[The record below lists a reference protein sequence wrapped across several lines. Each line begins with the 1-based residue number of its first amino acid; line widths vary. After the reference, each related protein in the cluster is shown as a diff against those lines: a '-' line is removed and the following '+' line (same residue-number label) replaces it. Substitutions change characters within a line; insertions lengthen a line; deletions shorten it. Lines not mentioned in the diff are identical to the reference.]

1 MAWYKEIENIVFVY
15 HYGIAI
21 CQQIESP
28 LWVKFV
34 LLNKFLAL
42 SNWEG
47 QWKGI
52 LSLVLFPA
60 LSILLIP
67 ALSLDSVPVPAV
79 CCRSGNW
86 SLKTKKWT
94 TRTPQ
99 AAETNKAKKTPL
111 LLLFG
116 KSTWMVHAPRRGA
129 CACRSTT
136 KKKVVQTS
144 TGISIKKISIM
155 KSMD

>member
-99 AAETNKAKKTPL
+99 AAETNKAKKKQPCYCCL
-111 LLLFG
+111 VRAHEWCMHQEEVLVL
-116 KSTWMVHAPRRGA
+116 VEAQPRR
-129 CACRSTT
+129 RWYRHQL
-136 KKKVVQTS
+136 VFQ
-144 TGISIKKISIM
+144 
-155 KSMD
+155 